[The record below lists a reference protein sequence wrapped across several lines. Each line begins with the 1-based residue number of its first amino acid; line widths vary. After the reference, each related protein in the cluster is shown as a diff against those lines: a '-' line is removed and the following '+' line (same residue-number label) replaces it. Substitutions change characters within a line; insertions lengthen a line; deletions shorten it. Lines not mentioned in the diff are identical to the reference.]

1 MPPRSAKTPAK
12 VVAAE
17 PKWLRH
23 IIIALGALM
32 LIAYTSVEVGDPD
45 AWWHLKTGQYMLQ
58 QHRLPWPDPFSYT
71 TYMGKPA
78 YPGEE
83 QTRYFNLTHEWLA
96 QIVLYGAY
104 ATGGYAGLILFRSAM
119 LTAFCALMGLAV
131 YARVRSFWAAVIAAL
146 LAASTACQFTAD
158 RPYLFTFVFLGAT
171 VAILEWRRGMWFL
184 PALFVLWANT
194 HGGFFMGWVVLGAY
208 CGEALFLR
216 LRGKPPE
223 GEKQLWM
230 VAIASILAS
239 GLNPNGFRVIPV
251 MIAYR
256 KSLMQATLWE
266 WQYPAPWPP
275 SPFISLL
282 AGALIIMIW
291 ARRRARP
298 RDWLLLLTLGP
309 AAMLAVRNIFLAALV
324 GPLLIVSYLPLSWKL
339 PSMAEHAAALILVA
353 LVTVRIAVGESFQFA
368 AADWKYPA
376 AAADFINSHHIT
388 GRMFNTYEIG
398 GYLVWRVAPELKTFI
413 DGRAL
418 NESVY
423 FDYQLM
429 AFNAAAQNG
438 KKSGEELLRDY
449 GIDVIVMDGFEFNTG
464 KPYLLPAALSDPSQK
479 EWKLVYQDAQAVI
492 YMKNPPPGVQPLN
505 NFDALASFEQ
515 QCQQYVEHSGG
526 QTACTGGLAHL
537 FQTIGDTPRAQRW
550 RMIAAKYGH

>member
-1 MPPRSAKTPAK
+1 MPPRSAKRPAK
-12 VVAAE
+12 PVAE
-17 PKWLRH
+17 PKWLRPA
-23 IIIALGALM
+23 ILALAALL
-32 LIAYTSVEVGDPD
+32 LIAYTSTEVSDPD
-45 AWWHLKTGQYMLQ
+45 SWWHLKTGQWMLQ
-58 QHRLPWPDPFSYT
+58 HHRLPSPDPFSYT
-71 TYMGKPA
+71 TYLGKPA

-96 QIVLYGAY
+96 QVILYSAY
-104 ATGGYAGLILFRSAM
+104 ALGGYGGLILLRAFM
-119 LTAFCALMGLAV
+119 LTGFCGIMGAAV
-131 YARVRSFWAAVIAAL
+131 YARVRSFYAALAAAL

-158 RPYLFTFVFLGAT
+158 RPYLFTFAFLGAT
-171 VAILEWRRGMWFL
+171 VAILEWRRAMWFL
-184 PALFVLWANT
+184 PALFAIWANA
-194 HGGFFMGWVVLGAY
+194 HGGFFMGWILLGVY

-223 GEKQLWM
+223 DEKKLWL
-230 VAIASILAS
+230 VAVLSFLAS

-256 KSLMQATLWE
+256 KSIMQATLWE

-275 SPFISLL
+275 SPFITLL
-282 AGALIIMIW
+282 AGALVVMLL
-291 ARRRARP
+291 ARRRTRP

-309 AAMLAVRNIFLAALV
+309 AAMLAVRNTFLAAIV
-324 GPLLIVSYLPLSWKL
+324 GPLLIVSYIPWNWKL
-339 PSMAEHAAALILVA
+339 PRVAEYAAALLLLGA
-353 LVTVRIAVGESFQFA
+353 VTARIAEGDAFQFR
-368 AADWKYPA
+368 AADWKYPSA
-376 AAADFINSHHIT
+376 ACDFINAHHIT

-398 GYLVWRVAPELKTFI
+398 GYLVWRVAPEEKTFI

-423 FDYQLM
+423 FDYQRI

-438 KKSGEELLRDY
+438 KSGEELLRDY
-449 GIDVIVMDGFEFNTG
+449 GVEVIVMDGFEYNTG

-492 YMKNPPPGVQPLN
+492 YMKHPPPDVQPLN

-526 QTACTGGLAHL
+526 QTACTAGLAHL
-537 FQTIGDTPRAQRW
+537 FQTIGDGMRAQRW